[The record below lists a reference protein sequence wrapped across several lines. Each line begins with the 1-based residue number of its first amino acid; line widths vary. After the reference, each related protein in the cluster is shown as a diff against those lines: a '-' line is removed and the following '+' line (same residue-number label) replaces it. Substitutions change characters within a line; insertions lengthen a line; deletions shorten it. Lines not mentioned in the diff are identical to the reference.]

1 MEERAVSQI
10 ALPGSAAQMDF
21 SPLGLFMHADI
32 TVKMVILSLILASV
46 WSWAVIMQKSFRLKL
61 LKSKA
66 VYFED
71 RFWAGGALDDL
82 YNKINGRPSDPMT
95 AVFCAAVKE
104 LRAAAEKSLL
114 GTSAMRASLIQRI
127 ERVVNVTIGRELTIV
142 QRHMT
147 FLASVGSTAPFVGLF
162 GTVWGIMN
170 SFTSIAH
177 AQNTSLAVVAPGIAE
192 ALFATAIGLLAAIP
206 AVLAYNKFNSEIS
219 KYAERLDYF
228 GNDLIATISRN
239 LESMQ
244 QGN

>member
-10 ALPGSAAQMDF
+10 ALPGSVAQMDF

-32 TVKMVILSLILASV
+32 TVKLVILVLIFASI
-46 WSWAVIMQKSFRLKL
+46 WSWAVILQKSYRLKRL
-61 LKSKA
+61 QAKA

-114 GTSAMRASLIQRI
+114 ATPAMRASLIQRI
-127 ERVVNVTIGRELTIV
+127 ERVVNVTIGRELTLV

-147 FLASVGSTAPFVGLF
+147 FLASVGSTSPFVGLF

-177 AQNTSLAVVAPGIAE
+177 AQNTSLTVVAPGIAE

-239 LESMQ
+239 LESM
-244 QGN
+244 

>member
-1 MEERAVSQI
+1 MEENAAPAITHV
-10 ALPGSAAQMDF
+10 ALPGSVAPIDF
-21 SPLGLFMHADI
+21 SPVGLFMHADI
-32 TVKMVILSLILASV
+32 TVKFVILMLLCASV
-46 WSWAVIMQKSFRLKL
+46 WSWAVILQKSFRLKR
-61 LKSKA
+61 LKAKA

-71 RFWAGGALDDL
+71 RFWSGGALEEL

-104 LRAAAEKSLL
+104 LRTAAEKSLL
-114 GTSAMRASLIQRI
+114 ATAAMRTSLLQRI
-127 ERVVNVTIGRELTIV
+127 ERVVNVTIGRELTNI
-142 QRHMT
+142 QRNMT
-147 FLASVGSTAPFVGLF
+147 FLASVGSTSPFVGLF

-206 AVLAYNKFNSEIS
+206 AVLAYNKFSSEIS

-228 GNDLIATISRN
+228 GGDLISTISRN
-239 LESMQ
+239 LESM
-244 QGN
+244 